1 MIIKWLV
8 KLFNSIGLN
17 PFTNFMWE
25 LRKNLPVFPNPH
37 HLFNHA
43 ALLCMPFKHFSALS
57 SLPQSLFGLLTGA
70 LQ

>member
-8 KLFNSIGLN
+8 KLFNSSGLN
-17 PFTNFMWE
+17 PFPNFMWE

-43 ALLCMPFKHFSALS
+43 V
-57 SLPQSLFGLLTGA
+57 LFTMCA
-70 LQ
+70 F